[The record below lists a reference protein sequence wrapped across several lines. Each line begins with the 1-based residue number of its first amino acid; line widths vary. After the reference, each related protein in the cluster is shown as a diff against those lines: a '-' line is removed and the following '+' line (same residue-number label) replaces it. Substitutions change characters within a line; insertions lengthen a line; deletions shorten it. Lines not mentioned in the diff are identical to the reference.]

1 MRGRRRIEERP
12 CVMRDTYRNLPC
24 IFAAAG
30 AAVYAVLLATPC
42 AAQPASTGSGQAYP
56 NRPIRFVVPFSPG
69 GNADT
74 LTRTASQKVAESIGQ
89 QVVIDNRSGANGNIG
104 MEIVARAAPDG
115 YTLVLGYIAN
125 VAIAPSL
132 VSKLPYDPVKD
143 YEPITLLATSP
154 NIIVV
159 HPTVNARTLKELIA
173 LSKAKPK
180 SINFSSA
187 GVASVGHLTG
197 ELFNT
202 VTGSDLQH
210 VPYKGSGQ
218 GVIDLVAG
226 QIQMLIGGMSS
237 VMPHI
242 KAGRLRAIAVTG
254 TQRSPAM
261 PDIPTVAESLLPGFE
276 ATAWYCALA
285 PAKTP
290 RPIAARLQSEF
301 AKALALPEV
310 KQRLENLGFEIV
322 ASTPDALAAYI
333 KSEIIKWA
341 KVVKASG
348 AKAE

>member
-1 MRGRRRIEERP
+1 MTLRALVWR
-12 CVMRDTYRNLPC
+12 YW
-24 IFAAAG
+24 AG
-30 AAVYAVLLATPC
+30 ALAFAVPVAAV
-42 AAQPASTGSGQAYP
+42 AQIAAYP
-56 NRPIRFVVPFSPG
+56 SRPLRLVVPFAPG

-74 LTRTASQKVAESIGQ
+74 LCRTASQKVSEFIGQ
-89 QVVIDNRSGANGNIG
+89 QIVVDNRSGANGNIG
-104 MEIVARAAPDG
+104 MEIVAHAAPDG

-125 VAIAPSL
+125 MAIAPSL
-132 VSKLPYDPVKD
+132 MSKLPYDPLKD
-143 YEPITLLATSP
+143 YAPISQLASSP

-159 HPTVNARTLKELIA
+159 HSAVPVRTMKELVA

-180 SINFSSA
+180 AINFSSA

-202 VTGSDLQH
+202 VLGAELQH

-242 KAGRLRAIAVTG
+242 KSGRLRAIAVTG
-254 TQRSPAM
+254 AQRSPAM
-261 PDIPTVAESLLPGFE
+261 PDVPTVAESVLPGFE
-276 ATAWYCALA
+276 ATAWYGALA
-285 PAKTP
+285 PAGTS
-290 RPIAARLQSEF
+290 RAIVARLHSEY
-301 AKALALPEV
+301 ARALALPEV

-322 ASTPDALAAYI
+322 ASAPEVFAAYI
-333 KSEIIKWA
+333 KTEIVKWA

-348 AKAE
+348 AKAQ

>member
-1 MRGRRRIEERP
+1 MMPMQHIFLVPALALMAAPSAVAQTAER
-12 CVMRDTYRNLPC
+12 
-24 IFAAAG
+24 
-30 AAVYAVLLATPC
+30 
-42 AAQPASTGSGQAYP
+42 YP
-56 NRPIRFVVPFSPG
+56 SRPIRVVIPFAPG

-74 LTRTASQKVAESIGQ
+74 LTRTASQKVSESVGQ
-89 QVVIDNRSGANGNIG
+89 QLVIDNRSGGNGNIG

-115 YTLVLGYIAN
+115 YTIVLGYIAN

-132 VSKLPYDPVKD
+132 VAKLPYDPIKD

-159 HPTVNARTLKELIA
+159 HAAVPARNMKELIA

-187 GVASVGHLTG
+187 GVASVGHLAG
-197 ELFNT
+197 EYFNT
-202 VTGSDLQH
+202 ALGAELQH

-242 KAGRLRAIAVTG
+242 KAGRLRALAVTG
-254 TQRSPAM
+254 TQRSIAM
-261 PDIPTVAESLLPGFE
+261 PDVPTVAESLLPGFE
-276 ATAWYCALA
+276 ATAWYCLLA

-290 RPIAARLQSEF
+290 RANTSRLQTEY
-301 AKALALPEV
+301 AKALALPDV
-310 KQRLENLGFEIV
+310 KQRLDNLGFDIV
-322 ASTPDALAAYI
+322 AGTPDALAAYI
-333 KSEIIKWA
+333 KSEIVKWA

>member
-1 MRGRRRIEERP
+1 MTHISSRIAVVMAVA
-12 CVMRDTYRNLPC
+12 CVTL
-24 IFAAAG
+24 
-30 AAVYAVLLATPC
+30 
-42 AAQPASTGSGQAYP
+42 PASPGNAQTYP
-56 NRPIRFVVPFSPG
+56 TRPIRFVVPFAPG

-74 LTRTASQKVAESIGQ
+74 ITRTVGQKAAESIGQ
-89 QVVIDNRSGANGNIG
+89 QIVIDNRSGANGNIG

-115 YTLVLGYIAN
+115 YTIVLGYIAN

-143 YEPITLLATSP
+143 YAPITLLATAP
-154 NIIVV
+154 NIMVV

-202 VTGSDLQH
+202 SLGADFQH
-210 VPYKGSGQ
+210 VPYKGTAQ
-218 GVIDLVAG
+218 GVIDLLAG
-226 QIQMLIGGMSS
+226 QIQFLIGGMSS

-242 KAGRLRAIAVTG
+242 KGGRLRAIAVTSA
-254 TQRSPAM
+254 QRSPAA
-261 PDIPTVAESLLPGFE
+261 PDVPTVAESLLPGFE
-276 ATAWYCALA
+276 ATAWYGALA
-285 PAKTP
+285 PAGTP
-290 RPIAARLQSEF
+290 RPIITRLQSEF
-301 AKALALPEV
+301 AKALAVAEA
-310 KQRLENLGFEIV
+310 KQRLENLGYQIV
-322 ASTPDALAAYI
+322 AGTPDEFAAYI
-333 KSEIIKWA
+333 KTETVKWA

>member
-1 MRGRRRIEERP
+1 VKLLRALCGIVL
-12 CVMRDTYRNLPC
+12 CV
-24 IFAAAG
+24 AAPS
-30 AAVYAVLLATPC
+30 LAW
-42 AAQPASTGSGQAYP
+42 AQSGNYP
-56 NRPIRFVVPFSPG
+56 NRPIRYVIPFAPG

-74 LTRTASQKVAESIGQ
+74 LSRTASQKVSESIGQ
-89 QVVIDNRSGANGNIG
+89 QVVVDNRAGANGNIG

-115 YTLVLGYIAN
+115 YTVVLGYIAN

-159 HPTVNARTLKELIA
+159 HTSVPARNMKELIA

-180 SINFSSA
+180 TINFSSA
-187 GVASVGHLTG
+187 GVASVGHLAG
-197 ELFNT
+197 EYFNT
-202 VTGSDLQH
+202 ALGADLQH
-210 VPYKGSGQ
+210 VPYKGSAQ

-242 KAGRLRAIAVTG
+242 KAGRLRAMAVTG

-261 PDIPTVAESLLPGFE
+261 PDTPTVAESLLPGFE
-276 ATAWYCALA
+276 ATAWYCLLA

-290 RPIAARLQSEF
+290 RAVTARLQSEY

-310 KQRLENLGFEIV
+310 KQRLDNLGFEIV
-322 ASTPDALAAYI
+322 AGTSDALAAYI
-333 KSEIIKWA
+333 KSEIVKWA

>member
-1 MRGRRRIEERP
+1 MPEFRQ
-12 CVMRDTYRNLPC
+12 V
-24 IFAAAG
+24 FSAKAAG
-30 AAVYAVLLATPC
+30 MACAALLLATPC
-42 AAQPASTGSGQAYP
+42 TAQNYP
-56 NRPIRFVVPFSPG
+56 DRPIRFVVPFAPG

-74 LTRTASQKVAESIGQ
+74 VSRNTGVKVAESIGQ

-115 YTLVLGYIAN
+115 YTIGLGYIAN

-132 VSKLPYDPVKD
+132 VSKLPYDPIRD
-143 YEPITLLATSP
+143 YAPVTLLATAP

-159 HPTVNARTLKELIA
+159 HVSVNARTLKELIA

-202 VTGSDLQH
+202 ASGADFQH
-210 VPYKGSGQ
+210 VPYKGSAQ

-254 TQRSPAM
+254 ARRSPAA
-261 PDIPTVAESLLPGFE
+261 PEVVTVAESLMPGFE
-276 ATAWYCALA
+276 ATAWYGVMA
-285 PAKTP
+285 PAGTP
-290 RPIAARLQSEF
+290 KPVVTRLHGEF
-301 AKALALPEV
+301 AKALALPDV
-310 KQRLENLGFEIV
+310 KQRLENLGYQIV
-322 ASTPDALAAYI
+322 ASTPDEFAAYI
-333 KSEIIKWA
+333 KTEIAKWS

>member
-1 MRGRRRIEERP
+1 MKLLMASAV
-12 CVMRDTYRNLPC
+12 CS
-24 IFAAAG
+24 AAAMI
-30 AAVYAVLLATPC
+30 AA
-42 AAQPASTGSGQAYP
+42 AAFAQTITYP
-56 NRPIRFVVPFSPG
+56 TYPTRPIRFVVPFAPG

-74 LTRTASQKVAESIGQ
+74 VSRTAGQKVAESIGQ

-115 YTLVLGYIAN
+115 YTIVLGYIAN

-132 VSKLPYDPVKD
+132 VSKLPYDPIKD
-143 YEPITLLATSP
+143 YAPITLLATAP
-154 NIIVV
+154 NILVV
-159 HPTVNARTLKELIA
+159 HASVPARTLKELIA

-202 VTGSDLQH
+202 VTGSDFQH
-210 VPYKGSGQ
+210 VPYKGSAQ

-254 TQRSPAM
+254 AQRSPAM
-261 PDIPTVAESLLPGFE
+261 PDVPTVAESLLPGFE
-276 ATAWYCALA
+276 ATAWYGALA
-285 PAKTP
+285 PAATP
-290 RPIAARLQSEF
+290 RPIVTRLHGEF

-310 KQRLENLGFEIV
+310 KQRLENLGYQIV
-322 ASTPDALAAYI
+322 ASPPDDFAAYI
-333 KSEIIKWA
+333 KTEIAKWA

>member
-1 MRGRRRIEERP
+1 VKREVFRRL
-12 CVMRDTYRNLPC
+12 CW
-24 IFAAAG
+24 AALFV
-30 AAVYAVLLATPC
+30 AAPALA
-42 AAQPASTGSGQAYP
+42 QTGTYP
-56 NRPIRFVVPFSPG
+56 NRPIRLVVPFAPG

-74 LTRTASQKVAESIGQ
+74 VSRVSSQKVAESVGQ
-89 QVVIDNRSGANGNIG
+89 QVVIDNRTGANGNIG
-104 MEIVARAAPDG
+104 MEIVARAMPDG
-115 YTLVLGYIAN
+115 YSIVLGYIAN

-132 VSKLPYDPVKD
+132 VAKLPYDPVKD

-159 HPTVNARTLKELIA
+159 HSSVPVRTMKELIA

-187 GVASVGHLTG
+187 GVASVGHLAG
-197 ELFNT
+197 EYFNT
-202 VTGSDLQH
+202 VLGADLQH
-210 VPYKGSGQ
+210 VPYKGSAQ

-254 TQRSPAM
+254 TERSPAM
-261 PDIPTVAESLLPGFE
+261 PDVPTVAESLLPGFE
-276 ATAWYCALA
+276 AKGWYCLLA

-290 RPIAARLQSEF
+290 RAIIARLQSEY
-301 AKALALPEV
+301 AKALALPDV
-310 KQRLENLGFEIV
+310 KQRLDNLGFEIV
-322 ASTPDALAAYI
+322 AGTPDAAAAYI
-333 KSEIIKWA
+333 KSETVKWA

>member
-1 MRGRRRIEERP
+1 MLALRVPVWRYWTGA
-12 CVMRDTYRNLPC
+12 LA
-24 IFAAAG
+24 FAVPVV
-30 AAVYAVLLATPC
+30 AV
-42 AAQPASTGSGQAYP
+42 AQIAAYP
-56 NRPIRFVVPFSPG
+56 SRPLRLVVPFSPG

-74 LTRTASQKVAESIGQ
+74 LSRTASQKVSESIGQ
-89 QVVIDNRSGANGNIG
+89 QIVIDNRSGANGNIG

-115 YTLVLGYIAN
+115 YTFVLGYIAN
-125 VAIAPSL
+125 VTIAPSL
-132 VSKLPYDPVKD
+132 MSKLPYDPVKD
-143 YEPITLLATSP
+143 YAPISQLASSP

-159 HPTVNARTLKELIA
+159 HSAVPARTMKELIA

-187 GVASVGHLTG
+187 GVASVGHLSG

-202 VTGSDLQH
+202 VLGAELQH

-242 KAGRLRAIAVTG
+242 KTGRLRAIAVTG
-254 TQRSPAM
+254 AQRSPAM
-261 PDIPTVAESLLPGFE
+261 PDVPTVAESILPGFE
-276 ATAWYCALA
+276 ATAWYGALA
-285 PAKTP
+285 PAGTP
-290 RPIAARLQSEF
+290 RAIVSRLHSEYAR
-301 AKALALPEV
+301 ALALPEV

-322 ASTPDALAAYI
+322 ASAPDVFAAYI
-333 KSEIIKWA
+333 KTEIVKWA

-348 AKAE
+348 AKAQ

>member
-1 MRGRRRIEERP
+1 MKVEVIRKLCWAAL
-12 CVMRDTYRNLPC
+12 CV
-24 IFAAAG
+24 AAPPPAL
-30 AAVYAVLLATPC
+30 AQAKSAVP
-42 AAQPASTGSGQAYP
+42 SYP
-56 NRPIRFVVPFSPG
+56 NRPIRLVVPFAPG

-74 LTRTASQKVAESIGQ
+74 ISRTSSQKVGESVGQ
-89 QVVIDNRSGANGNIG
+89 QIVIDNRTGANGNIG

-115 YTLVLGYIAN
+115 YSIVLGYIAN

-132 VSKLPYDPVKD
+132 VAKLPYDPVKD

-159 HPTVNARTLKELIA
+159 HSSVPARTMKELIA

-187 GVASVGHLTG
+187 GVASVGHLAG
-197 ELFNT
+197 EYFNT
-202 VTGSDLQH
+202 VLGADLQH
-210 VPYKGSGQ
+210 VPYKGSAQ

-254 TQRSPAM
+254 TERSPAM
-261 PDIPTVAESLLPGFE
+261 PDVPTVAESILPGFE
-276 ATAWYCALA
+276 ARGWYCLLA

-290 RPIAARLQSEF
+290 RAITARLQSEY
-301 AKALALPEV
+301 AKALTLPDV
-310 KQRLENLGFEIV
+310 KQRLENLGYEIV
-322 ASTPDALAAYI
+322 AGTPDALAAYI
-333 KSEIIKWA
+333 KSETVKWA

>member
-1 MRGRRRIEERP
+1 MLALRVPVWRYWTGA
-12 CVMRDTYRNLPC
+12 LA
-24 IFAAAG
+24 FAVPVV
-30 AAVYAVLLATPC
+30 AV
-42 AAQPASTGSGQAYP
+42 AQIAAYP
-56 NRPIRFVVPFSPG
+56 SRPLRLVVPFSPG

-74 LTRTASQKVAESIGQ
+74 LSRTASQKVSESIGQ
-89 QVVIDNRSGANGNIG
+89 QIVIDNRSGANGNIG

-115 YTLVLGYIAN
+115 YTFVLGYIAN

-132 VSKLPYDPVKD
+132 MSKLPYDPVKD
-143 YEPITLLATSP
+143 YAPISQLASSP

-159 HPTVNARTLKELIA
+159 HSAVPARTMKELIA

-187 GVASVGHLTG
+187 GVASVGHLSG

-202 VTGSDLQH
+202 VLGAELQH

-242 KAGRLRAIAVTG
+242 KTGRLRAIAVTG
-254 TQRSPAM
+254 AQRSPAM
-261 PDIPTVAESLLPGFE
+261 PDVPTVAESILPGFE
-276 ATAWYCALA
+276 ATAWYGALA
-285 PAKTP
+285 PAGTP
-290 RPIAARLQSEF
+290 PAIVSRLHSEYAR
-301 AKALALPEV
+301 ALALPEV

-322 ASTPDALAAYI
+322 ASAPDVFAAYI
-333 KSEIIKWA
+333 KTEIVKWA

-348 AKAE
+348 AKAQ

>member
-1 MRGRRRIEERP
+1 
-12 CVMRDTYRNLPC
+12 LK
-24 IFAAAG
+24 IFRFVSVTIALIACAP
-30 AAVYAVLLATPC
+30 LLAQT
-42 AAQPASTGSGQAYP
+42 AAYP
-56 NRPIRFVVPFSPG
+56 NRPIRLVVPFAPG

-74 LTRTASQKVAESIGQ
+74 ASRSASQKVGESLGQ

-115 YTLVLGYIAN
+115 YTIVLGYIAN

-132 VSKLPYDPVKD
+132 VTNLPYDVIRD
-143 YEPITLLATSP
+143 YAPITQLASSP
-154 NIIVV
+154 NIVVV
-159 HPTVNARTLKELIA
+159 HASVPARNMKELVA

-180 SINFSSA
+180 TINFSSA
-187 GVASVGHLTG
+187 GVASVGHLAG
-197 ELFNT
+197 EMFNT
-202 VTGSDLQH
+202 VLGADFQH
-210 VPYKGSGQ
+210 VPYKGSAQ

-254 TQRSPAM
+254 VQRSPAV
-261 PDIPTVAESLLPGFE
+261 PDVPTVAESILPGFE
-276 ATAWYCALA
+276 ATAWYGLLA
-285 PAKTP
+285 PAGTP
-290 RPIAARLQSEF
+290 GAITTRLHSEY

-322 ASTPDALAAYI
+322 ASPPDVFGAYI
-333 KSEIIKWA
+333 KTEIAKWA

-348 AKAE
+348 AKAQ

>member
-1 MRGRRRIEERP
+1 MRAA
-12 CVMRDTYRNLPC
+12 L
-24 IFAAAG
+24 AAALLIACMG
-30 AAVYAVLLATPC
+30 AR
-42 AAQPASTGSGQAYP
+42 AADAYP
-56 NRPIRFVVPFSPG
+56 VRPIRLVVPFAPG

-74 LTRTASQKVAESIGQ
+74 VARSAAQKVSESVGQ

-115 YTLVLGYIAN
+115 YSIVLGYIAN

-132 VSKLPYDPVKD
+132 VSKLPYDVHRD
-143 YEPITLLATSP
+143 YAPITQLASAM

-159 HPTVNARTLKELIA
+159 HASVPARDMKELIA

-180 SINFSSA
+180 TINFSSA
-187 GVASVGHLTG
+187 GIASVGHLSG

-202 VTGSDLQH
+202 ALGASFQH
-210 VPYKGSGQ
+210 VPYKGSAQ

-242 KAGRLRAIAVTG
+242 KAGRLRAVGVTG
-254 TQRSPAM
+254 ARRSSAT
-261 PDIPTVAESLLPGFE
+261 PDVPTVAEQVMPGFE
-276 ATAWYCALA
+276 ATAWYGLLA
-285 PAKTP
+285 PAGTP
-290 RPIAARLQSEF
+290 RAAVAKLHVEF
-301 AKALALPEV
+301 AKALMAPDV

-322 ASTPDALAAYI
+322 ASTPEAFAAYI
-333 KSEIIKWA
+333 RTEIARWA

-348 AKAE
+348 ARAE